1 MNLYSTCISRWVFV
15 MYIKQQYDTVPHTA
29 KQQERTV
36 WLQSR
41 HGIHTFKGKLSIKLV
56 MHAW

>member
-1 MNLYSTCISRWVFV
+1 

-41 HGIHTFKGKLSIKLV
+41 HGIHTFNNLKES
-56 MHAW
+56 